1 MEQEKPVIIP
11 EWVLSMRPAAI
22 ANLKKVAKDV
32 HLVAV
37 GQTEIEMV
45 WKEMYSCRLNRRQCY
60 AHIVY
65 AQYQD
70 KEDFHISIHIPKTL
84 ENE

>member
-11 EWVLSMRPAAI
+11 EWVLNMRPAAFG
-22 ANLKKVAKDV
+22 NLKKVAKDV

-37 GQTEIEMV
+37 GETEIQMV

-60 AHIVY
+60 ANIVY
-65 AQYQD
+65 AQYKD
-70 KEDFHISIHIPKTL
+70 MEDYHISIHIPKTL